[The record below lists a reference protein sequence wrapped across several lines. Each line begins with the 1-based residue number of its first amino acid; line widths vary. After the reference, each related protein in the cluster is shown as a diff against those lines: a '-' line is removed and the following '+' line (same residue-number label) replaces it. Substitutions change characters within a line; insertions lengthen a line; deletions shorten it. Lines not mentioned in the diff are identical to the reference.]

1 MKRLIPLAL
10 IALALAAVPAAFA
23 DDGSTPPP
31 PGGQT
36 TPTQT
41 TQRAGGGP
49 AQRFEILRL
58 RLELAG
64 LRFAKHCR
72 GNASSVPQACLDF
85 AQKVEQRLQ
94 KLDSNLQARIA
105 KIQQTCSASLSSST
119 STTTTA
125 APPTKDPCAN
135 ADKRIARLQQIDTRV
150 KALAQKVQGWLN
162 GTGGSSSSFS
172 SSTSDSTLDQAAA
185 GLGQLT
191 QQAEGNG

>member
-23 DDGSTPPP
+23 DNGSTPPP
-31 PGGQT
+31 TGGQT

-49 AQRFEILRL
+49 AQRFQILRQ

-85 AQKVEQRLQ
+85 AKKVEQRLQ

-105 KIQQTCSASLSSST
+105 KIQQTCGASSSSST
-119 STTTTA
+119 STTA

-135 ADKRIARLQQIDTRV
+135 ADKRIARLQKIDARV
-150 KALAQKVQGWLN
+150 KALAQKVQGWLD
-162 GTGGSSSSFS
+162 GTGGSSSSSS
-172 SSTSDSTLDQAAA
+172 SSTSDTTLDQAAA

-191 QQAEGNG
+191 QQAGGNG